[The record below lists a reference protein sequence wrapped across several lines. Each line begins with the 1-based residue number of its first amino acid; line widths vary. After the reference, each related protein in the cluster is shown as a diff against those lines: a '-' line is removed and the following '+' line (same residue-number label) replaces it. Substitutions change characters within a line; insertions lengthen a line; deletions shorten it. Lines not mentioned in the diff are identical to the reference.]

1 MPGLL
6 AALASLLWGT
16 SDFFGGLA
24 AKGWPVQRV
33 GVVVQTVSLAIVA
46 AILVVVPADPRAAD
60 LGWGAIAGV
69 ATAAGIALLYRG
81 LAIGPMHVVAP
92 TTAVV
97 GASVNVAVGLVSGER
112 PTVITSAGV
121 ALAILAVGL
130 VGWSAPRV
138 DQGGRP
144 SRRVIQMAI
153 GAGICLGVLNVCFA
167 ATEAASGVWPVGV
180 SRLVAL
186 ILLGASAAV
195 ARPSAPS
202 TTGSAPWWAVGAGVA
217 DIGATMSI
225 ALALQ
230 RGSLVVV
237 SVLGALFP
245 AVTVVLARAFLA
257 ERMARLQLAGLVA
270 AIAAVILMA
279 SGSITP

>member
-1 MPGLL
+1 MPSLL

-16 SDFFGGLA
+16 SDFLGGLA

-33 GVVVQTVSLAIVA
+33 GVVVQSVSLAIVA
-46 AILVVVPADPRAAD
+46 VILTIVPADPRAAD
-60 LGWGAIAGV
+60 LGLGAIAGV
-69 ATAAGIALLYRG
+69 ATAIGIVLLYRG

-97 GASVNVAVGLVSGER
+97 GATVNVVAGLLSGER
-112 PTVITSAGV
+112 PTAVMSVGV
-121 ALAILAVGL
+121 VLAILAVGL
-130 VGWSAPRV
+130 VGWSAPAG
-138 DQGGRP
+138 DQGDRP
-144 SRRVIQMAI
+144 SRAAIRMAI
-153 GAGICLGVLNVCFA
+153 GSGLCLGVLNICFA
-167 ATEAASGVWPVGV
+167 ATETASGVWPVGV

-186 ILLGASAAV
+186 ILLGTFVAI
-195 ARPSAPS
+195 ARPRAPS
-202 TTGSAPWWAVGAGVA
+202 PARAAPRWAVGAGVA
-217 DIGATMSI
+217 DVGATLSI

-257 ERMARLQLAGLVA
+257 ERMNRLQLAGLVV
-270 AIAAVILMA
+270 AIAAVALMA
-279 SGSITP
+279 TG